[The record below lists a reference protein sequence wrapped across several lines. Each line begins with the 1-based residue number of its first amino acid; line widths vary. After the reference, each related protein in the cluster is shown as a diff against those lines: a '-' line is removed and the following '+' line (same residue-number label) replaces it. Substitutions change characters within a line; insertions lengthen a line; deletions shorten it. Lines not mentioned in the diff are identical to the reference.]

1 MEVGVLHGILAL
13 CVWFAGWMIKAYQ
26 ADEAPETDACPSEK
40 QVTEKT
46 AATGNTLSKTQ
57 QKAKKREQAARMQK
71 SGVAKKS
78 QAEKFMAHCTA
89 ERGAS
94 AAKPVAVCRVTEAQ
108 KRLGMRSAATLGR
121 TALGAAVA
129 YAWLAPRG
137 VEAAEVGGVGG
148 AGEDFCEE
156 DHYEREYDCDPGEY
170 DSDGGD
176 VGCDE
181 VGFDGGNFGGGDYAG
196 NGA

>member
-1 MEVGVLHGILAL
+1 MEAGVLLGILAL
-13 CVWFAGWMIKAYQ
+13 GVWFAGRMIKAYQ
-26 ADEAPETDACPSEK
+26 ADEAPGTDERASEK

-46 AATGNTLSKTQ
+46 AATGNPLSKTQ
-57 QKAKKREQAARMQK
+57 QKAKKRELAARMQK
-71 SGVAKKS
+71 SDVAKKA

-94 AAKPVAVCRVTEAQ
+94 AAKPAAVCRVTEAQ
-108 KRLGMRSAATLGR
+108 KRLGMRSASTLGQ

-137 VEAAEVGGVGG
+137 AEEVEVGGVGG

-156 DHYEREYDCDPGEY
+156 DHYERECDCNPGG
-170 DSDGGD
+170 DDCDGGD

-181 VGFDGGNFGGGDYAG
+181 VGFDGGNFGGGDFDR